1 VRQVPQ
7 PSRTG
12 CTPSNLGVEIFVENL
27 GLKVPMGQFLE
38 NPKETQTSKDLEGAC
53 FLLRFGRVGK

>member
-1 VRQVPQ
+1 
-7 PSRTG
+7 
-12 CTPSNLGVEIFVENL
+12 
-27 GLKVPMGQFLE
+27 MGQFLE